1 MNARRTTQ
9 RVYARQASLVIWWT
23 IPSRWLGASCV
34 KYFFCA
40 RAVHWSGS
48 HACRL
53 IVYLIHYRIN
63 MSCRNLTSSLLFS
76 HRGHPYAITLQ
87 EHPGKRW
94 TWNYVLHD
102 VQVTGEDEPVDDE
115 VNAIA
120 LGMAAA
126 AEHID

>member
-1 MNARRTTQ
+1 VLLNRE
-9 RVYARQASLVIWWT
+9 
-23 IPSRWLGASCV
+23 G
-34 KYFFCA
+34 
-40 RAVHWSGS
+40 GS

-53 IVYLIHYRIN
+53 IVYATHYRIN
-63 MSCRNLTSSLLFS
+63 MSGRNLTSNLLFS
-76 HRGHPYAITLQ
+76 HRGHPYAITLR

-102 VQVTGEDEPVDDE
+102 VQVTSEDEPVDDE

-126 AEHID
+126 AEHIDRIMGETMFLRSSRS